1 MLSMLA
7 GAAMSLGAAAAQQ
20 SFTDSNRQKDFANY
34 QEAQEQ
40 NFRNSQEAQRNAPIM
55 TRLGMQAAGLNPADM
70 GQPTPAT
77 AASAPLGSH
86 ASPTVNFAQ
95 DTAMLAESRLKNA
108 EADQKEIEVKR
119 EKHKDSSSFE
129 NYIQQLNSV
138 MNSYR
143 NRGWNE
149 QADSIEEE
157 INNLQRLKEQG
168 KLDFNLGDLQGAVEA
183 FGTVDKMQE
192 RLQSQI
198 ARLFETEKNF
208 KLLVGNRSEDVA
220 AMPNLQRELMEQ
232 QISLSAAQAALFMSE
247 KEVNEEQ
254 VDNLIKMREK
264 MNYEI
269 DQLEASSKLS
279 KSQAQSIR
287 NADWKSLFRDGEF
300 LAGGA
305 AFMDDYTKEILHTL
319 GGLANAYVGLKTGK
333 GIINKMGQK
342 TIQHEYI
349 PSNPNGSYQGYK
361 PNTPSHRRTFLK
373 NGVPL
378 GSDDYETW

>member
-7 GAAMSLGAAAAQQ
+7 GAALSLGAAAAQQ
-20 SFTDSNRQKDFANY
+20 SFTNSNRQKDFANY

-40 NFRNSQEAQRNAPIM
+40 NFQNSQEAQRNAPVM

-108 EADQKEIEVKR
+108 EAEQKEIEVSR
-119 EKHKDSSSFE
+119 EKHKDQSALQ
-129 NYIQQLNSV
+129 NYMQQLRSV
-138 MNSYR
+138 ANSYR
-143 NRGWNE
+143 SRGWND
-149 QADSIEEE
+149 QADELDEELANIDE
-157 INNLQRLKEQG
+157 LKAQG

-208 KLLVGNRSEDVA
+208 KLLVKNRSEDVA
-220 AMPNLQRELMEQ
+220 AMPPLQRKLMEK

-247 KEVNEEQ
+247 RAVNEEQ
-254 VDNLIKMREK
+254 IDNLVKMREK

-269 DQLEASSKLS
+269 DQLEESSKLS
-279 KSQAQSIR
+279 KAQAQSIR
-287 NADWKSLFRDGEF
+287 NADWKSLFKNGEY
-300 LAGGA
+300 LSGA
-305 AFMDDYTKEILHTL
+305 AAFADDYTKEILHTL

-333 GIINKMGQK
+333 GIIQKMGQK
-342 TIQHEYI
+342 TIQHEYV
-349 PSNPNGSYQGYK
+349 PSNPNGSYHGYK
-361 PNTPSHRRTFLK
+361 PNTPSHRRSFLK
-373 NGVPL
+373 DGVPL

>member
-20 SFTDSNRQKDFANY
+20 SFTESNRQRDFANY
-34 QEAQEQ
+34 QAAQEQ
-40 NFRNSQEAQRNAPIM
+40 NFVNSQDAQRNAPVM

-86 ASPTVNFAQ
+86 ASSSVNFAQ
-95 DTAMLAESRLKNA
+95 DTALLAESRLKNA
-108 EADQKEIEVKR
+108 EADQKEIEVSR
-119 EKHKDSSSFE
+119 EKHKDTSALN
-129 NYIQQLNSV
+129 NYMQQIRSV
-138 MNSYR
+138 TNAYR
-143 NRGWNE
+143 ERGWTD
-149 QADSIEEE
+149 QADELDEELA
-157 INNLQRLKEQG
+157 NLDKLKEQG
-168 KLDFNLGDLQGAVEA
+168 KLDFNLGDLHGAVEA

-198 ARLFETEKNF
+198 ARIFETEKNF
-208 KLLVGNRSEDVA
+208 KLLVGNRAEDIA
-220 AMPNLQRELMEQ
+220 AMPSLQRDLMEK

-247 KEVNEEQ
+247 KDVNEEQ

-269 DQLEASSKLS
+269 DQLEQSTKLS
-279 KSQAQSIR
+279 KAQAESIR
-287 NADWKSLFRDGEF
+287 NADWKSLFRNGEF
-300 LAGGA
+300 LAGTA
-305 AFMDDYTKEILHTL
+305 AFTDDYAKEILHTL

-333 GIINKMGQK
+333 GIIQKMGQK

-349 PSNPNGSYQGYK
+349 PSNPNGTYQGYK
-361 PNTPSHRRTFLK
+361 PNTPSHLLEK
-373 NGVPL
+373 SYDG
-378 GSDDYETW
+378 

>member
-7 GAAMSLGAAAAQQ
+7 GAALSLGAAAAQQ
-20 SFTDSNRQKDFANY
+20 AFTNSNREKDFANY

-40 NFRNSQEAQRNAPIM
+40 NFQNSQEAQRNAPVM

-108 EADQKEIEVKR
+108 EAEQKEIEVKR

-220 AMPNLQRELMEQ
+220 AMPKLQRDLMEQ
-232 QISLSAAQAALFMSE
+232 QISLSAAQAALFIAE

-287 NADWKSLFRDGEF
+287 NADWKSLFRDCCF
-300 LAGGA
+300 
-305 AFMDDYTKEILHTL
+305 Y
-319 GGLANAYVGLKTGK
+319 
-333 GIINKMGQK
+333 
-342 TIQHEYI
+342 
-349 PSNPNGSYQGYK
+349 
-361 PNTPSHRRTFLK
+361 R
-373 NGVPL
+373 
-378 GSDDYETW
+378 